1 MKRILVLGGA
11 GYIGSLT
18 VYELLDK
25 GFEVIVADNLET
37 GHRKAVLPQAR
48 LHVGDLRDPD
58 FLDQLFSAESIDAVI
73 HFAGYSLVGESM
85 ENPLKYFENNLGGTR
100 NLLAAMV
107 KYGVNTLVFSSS
119 AAVYGEPEDSPI
131 LETAA
136 TSPTNPYGATK
147 LAAEQL
153 CRWTS
158 LAHGLRYVSLR
169 YFNACGAHP
178 TGRLGE
184 DHQPE
189 THLIPIILQAA
200 NGTRPALKI
209 FGTDY
214 PTPDG
219 SCIRDYVHVSDLAQ
233 AHVRALSY
241 LEQGGESGVFNLG
254 NGVGFSVLEMLRAA
268 EEVTGVKIPAVPAGR
283 RPGDPAVLVASSERA
298 KALLGWTPHFESI
311 HTILETAWKW
321 HRSHPNGFH
330 DDK

>member
-11 GYIGSLT
+11 GYIGSHT

-37 GHRKAVLPQAR
+37 GHRKAVPTQAR
-48 LHVGDLRDPD
+48 LHVGDLRDPA
-58 FLDQLFSAESIDAVI
+58 FLDELFATESIDAVI

-107 KYGVNTLVFSSS
+107 KHGVKTLIFSSS
-119 AAVYGEPEDSPI
+119 AAVYGEPEKSPI
-131 LETAA
+131 FETAP
-136 TSPTNPYGATK
+136 TVPTNPYGATK

-158 LAHGLRYVSLR
+158 LAHNLRYVSLR

-178 TGRLGE
+178 TGQFGE

-233 AHVRALSY
+233 AHVKALEY
-241 LEQGGESGVFNLG
+241 LERGGESGAFNLG
-254 NGVGFSVLEMLRAA
+254 NGVGFSVLEMLQAA
-268 EEVTGVKIPAVPAGR
+268 EEVTGVKIPSIPVGR
-283 RPGDPAVLVASSERA
+283 RPGDPAVLVASGERA
-298 KALLGWTPHFESI
+298 KAILGWKPHFESI
-311 HTILETAWKW
+311 HTIVETAWKW
-321 HRSHPNGFH
+321 HRSHPNGFD